1 MSEERG
7 ETGRPAIDPAGF
19 AALVEMIGPDMP
31 EVVVDI
37 VDTYQEEA
45 LALLGEIVPAAANN
59 DAERM
64 VRPVHSLKSSSG
76 SVGAQ
81 TLSQLCADLESH
93 LRGFG
98 PPMDIAAQVAAIRE
112 EFERVSAELAV
123 LREGLIEE

>member
-7 ETGRPAIDPAGF
+7 EKGRPAIDPAGF

-76 SVGAQ
+76 SVGADAIA
-81 TLSQLCADLESH
+81 TLRRSESH
-93 LRGFG
+93 LRALVHRWTSRLRL
-98 PPMDIAAQVAAIRE
+98 PPS
-112 EFERVSAELAV
+112 ERGA
-123 LREGLIEE
+123 RRC

>member
-1 MSEERG
+1 MSEEQG
-7 ETGRPAIDPAGF
+7 KTGRPAIDPDGF

-37 VDTYQEEA
+37 VDTYQQEA
-45 LALLGEIVPAAANN
+45 LALLEEIEPAAADN
-59 DAERM
+59 DTERM

-81 TLSQLCADLESH
+81 TLSQLCADLESY

-98 PPMDIAAQVAAIRE
+98 PPMDIARQVSAIRE
-112 EFERVSAELAV
+112 EFQRVTAELAV
-123 LREGLIEE
+123 LRQGLVED

>member
-19 AALVEMIGPDMP
+19 SALVEMIGPDMP
-31 EVVVDI
+31 EVIVDI
-37 VDTYQEEA
+37 VDTYQQEA
-45 LALLGEIVPAAANN
+45 LALLEEIEPAVADN

-81 TLSQLCADLESH
+81 TLSQLCAELESY

-98 PPMDIAAQVAAIRE
+98 PPLDIAAQVAAIRE
-112 EFERVSAELAV
+112 EFQRASAELAV
-123 LREGLIEE
+123 LRRDLMED